1 MTTAQTARR
10 KAARRGRRSSVG
22 DDPVR
27 LAAPRHRLMAAA
39 GQRRDARSA
48 RPAIVHR
55 PAARGR
61 GPILFPPTMPA
72 AAKSP

>member
-1 MTTAQTARR
+1 MTATQTARR

-22 DDPVR
+22 DDPAR
-27 LAAPRHRLMAAA
+27 LAALRHRLMAAA
-39 GQRRDARSA
+39 GQRRDALSA

-55 PAARGR
+55 PASHGR
-61 GPILFPPTMPA
+61 GPILFPQPLPP